1 MEKPFGVPSMKP
13 VDTAMLRRA
22 VGQAWQDFR
31 RAPVFGLLFAGF
43 YVIAGWIMAWITVQT
58 GTSFW
63 LVLAAIGFP
72 LIGPFAAIGLYEVSR
87 RLEQG
92 EPLNFGAIF
101 GVVLQQTRRQLPSI
115 CAIIVVMF
123 LFWFFLG
130 HMIFA
135 LFMGLSTMTNVSSS
149 LEVLLTLNGL
159 TMLAFGTAIG
169 AVFALILFMISVL
182 SIPMLLD
189 RELDFVTAM
198 ISSYAYVS
206 ANFRVMLIWAAFIA
220 VVTFLA
226 MIPWFLGL
234 LVVLPLLG
242 HASWHLYRLIT
253 AAGVVE
259 PVEQVGSWAKR
270 CGGQARFQC
279 VGVVRLAWVQ
289 PQPAARPRLPTGIGP
304 GRLTGH
310 RPDEPEWWRARRM
323 GHPCCRSNRSC
334 DPTSATHPRRAALR

>member
-1 MEKPFGVPSMKP
+1 MDKAFGVPTLKP
-13 VDTAMLRRA
+13 VDIAMLKEALRRA
-22 VGQAWQDFR
+22 WQDYR

-43 YVIAGWIMAWITVQT
+43 YVLAGWLMAWVTLQT

-72 LIGPFAAIGLYEVSR
+72 LLGPFAAVGLYEVSH

-92 EPLNFGAIF
+92 EPLDFGAIS
-101 GVVLQQTRRQLPSI
+101 GVVLQQSRRQLPSI

-135 LFMGLSTMTNVSSS
+135 LFMGLSTMTNISTSF
-149 LEVLLTLNGL
+149 EVFLTVNGL
-159 TMLAFGTAIG
+159 TMLAIGTIVGAI
-169 AVFALILFMISVL
+169 FATLLFMITVL

-198 ISSYAYVS
+198 ISSYAYVA
-206 ANFRVMLIWAAFIA
+206 ANKSVMLGWGAFIA
-220 VVTFLA
+220 IVTFLA

-242 HASWHLYRLIT
+242 HASWHLYRQISADTSEAL
-253 AAGVVE
+253 AA
-259 PVEQVGSWAKR
+259 
-270 CGGQARFQC
+270 
-279 VGVVRLAWVQ
+279 
-289 PQPAARPRLPTGIGP
+289 
-304 GRLTGH
+304 
-310 RPDEPEWWRARRM
+310 
-323 GHPCCRSNRSC
+323 
-334 DPTSATHPRRAALR
+334 